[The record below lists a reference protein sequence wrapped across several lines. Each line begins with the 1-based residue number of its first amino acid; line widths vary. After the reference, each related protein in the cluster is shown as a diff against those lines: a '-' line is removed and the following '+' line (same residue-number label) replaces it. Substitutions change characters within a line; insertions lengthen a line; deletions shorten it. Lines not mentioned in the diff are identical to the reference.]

1 MANKFEVKNNGAVV
15 AHTESAGDNGTTN
28 IVVSEL
34 TPETVYDKFTV
45 SYLGKEESTVVPS
58 FTTKAASNV
67 PVTGVTMSQKTA
79 SMKVGDTK
87 KVTATVAPENA
98 TKKSVT
104 YSSSDEA
111 IATVG
116 TDGTIT
122 AVAVGSADIT
132 GTSGDGGFT
141 DKCAVTVAEATK

>member
-1 MANKFEVKNNGAVV
+1 MANKFEVKNNGTVV
-15 AHTESAGDNGTTN
+15 AHTESDGDNGTTN

-45 SYLGKEESTVVPS
+45 SYLGNEETTAVPS

-98 TKKSVT
+98 TDKSVT
-104 YSSSDEA
+104 YASDKEEV
-111 IATVG
+111 ATVAA
-116 TDGTIT
+116 DGTIT
-122 AVAVGSADIT
+122 AVAEGTANIT
-132 GTSGDGGFT
+132 VTTHDGAKT
-141 DKCAVTVAEATK
+141 DKCAVTVAAAS

>member
-98 TKKSVT
+98 TDKSVT
-104 YSSSDEA
+104 YASDKEEV
-111 IATVG
+111 ATVAA
-116 TDGTIT
+116 DGTIT
-122 AVAVGSADIT
+122 AVAEGTANIT
-132 GTSGDGGFT
+132 VTTHDGAKT
-141 DKCAVTVAEATK
+141 DKCTVTVAAAS

>member
-79 SMKVGDTK
+79 SM
-87 KVTATVAPENA
+87 NY
-98 TKKSVT
+98 
-104 YSSSDEA
+104 YSSGRRYGKYHCDY
-111 IATVG
+111 TRRG
-116 TDGTIT
+116 
-122 AVAVGSADIT
+122 
-132 GTSGDGGFT
+132 
-141 DKCAVTVAEATK
+141 KN

>member
-98 TKKSVT
+98 TDKSVI
-104 YSSSDEA
+104 YASDKEEV
-111 IATVG
+111 ATVAA
-116 TDGTIT
+116 DGTIT
-122 AVAVGSADIT
+122 AVAEGTANITVTTHVGAK
-132 GTSGDGGFT
+132 T
-141 DKCAVTVAEATK
+141 DKCAVTVAAAS

>member
-1 MANKFEVKNNGAVV
+1 MANKFEVKNNGTVV
-15 AHTESAGDNGTTN
+15 AHTESEGDNGTTN

-98 TKKSVT
+98 TNKSVT
-104 YSSSDEA
+104 YSSSNEA